1 MSRCV
6 FTSDVKRLL
15 LAAVIAGTTVALAQD
30 VIITAQLNGP
40 LSAGSSRKG
49 DLVAAQVVSPDSL
62 KGDTIQGM
70 VVQTNSS
77 RGQSSVQFNFTLL
90 RHGSMN
96 IPITAII
103 QGVSNSK
110 GISGLDD
117 QGQTLRASTVPG
129 AKPVSASRFGGQLG
143 GLIGGR
149 TGQAVSDA
157 GSDVNTSGSA
167 TGPMQLSS
175 GGGSLELG
183 TGSSVTVSVKSN
195 NGPSLASLPP
205 NAPAGG
211 GAAPPQT
218 VTVGV
223 APPLVTGPQ
232 QTASAGAAPSA
243 ASSAGGGGA
252 PPEMKSNKIEFVP
265 GDRTTFFEDFSDWVD
280 GEPPPHWKVRN
291 GTVELRMGG
300 NVHEMYAEKS
310 VSLFSPTIEVPVNF
324 TFELDWSGTGQTRW
338 RLQDKEDHEQF
349 ELVVRGEPDGK
360 EANISVTGPEGHLGD
375 GGIPAD
381 DSQPIRFSFWAQ
393 QGRVRAYLNG
403 QRLVDVNQ
411 VTFNPITHMNVDIGG
426 YRPNSLRMV
435 RIAES
440 SPDFSTVINASGK
453 YVTHGINFD
462 TDSDH
467 LKPESSA
474 VLKQVAAGLAKNPN
488 LKLEIDGYTDSVG
501 KADHNLDLSKRRAQ
515 AVQAVLVSQFG
526 IDADRLTS
534 NGFGADNPIGSNDTP
549 DGRANNRRVEFLK
562 K

>member
-1 MSRCV
+1 MGRV
-6 FTSDVKRLL
+6 LKSDVKRLFIGAL
-15 LAAVIAGTTVALAQD
+15 IAGATLAMAQD
-30 VIITAQLNGP
+30 VTITAQLNGP

-70 VVQTNSS
+70 VTQTSS
-77 RGQSSVQFNFTLL
+77 ARGQSSVQFNFTLL

-96 IPITAII
+96 VPVTATIEGIT
-103 QGVSNSK
+103 NSK
-110 GISGLDD
+110 GTSGIDD
-117 QGQTLRASTVPG
+117 QGQTLRATTAPG

-167 TGPMQLSS
+167 SGPMQISS
-175 GGGSLELG
+175 GGPSLELG
-183 TGSSVTVSVKSN
+183 TGSALTVSVKSN
-195 NGPSLASLPP
+195 NGPSLDSLPP
-205 NAPAGG
+205 NA
-211 GAAPPQT
+211 PQT

-232 QTASAGAAPSA
+232 QTASAGVAPSG
-243 ASSAGGGGA
+243 AGSGA
-252 PPEMKSNKIEFVP
+252 QPEMKSNKIEFVP
-265 GDRTTFFEDFSDWVD
+265 GDRTTFYEEISDWVD

-300 NVHEMYAEKS
+300 NIHEMHAEQS
-310 VSLFSPTIEVPVNF
+310 VNLFSPTIEVPINF
-324 TFELDWSGTGQTRW
+324 TLELDFSGTGQTTW
-338 RLQDKEDHEQF
+338 ELKDKDDHSEF
-349 ELVVRGEPDGK
+349 SLTVRGEPDGK
-360 EANISVTGPEGHLGD
+360 EANIVVNGPDGQLGE

-381 DSQPIRFSFWAQ
+381 NSQPIRFSFWAQ

-403 QRLVDVNQ
+403 QRLVDANQ
-411 VTFNPITHMNVDIGG
+411 VKFEPITHMNVDLAG
-426 YRPNSLRMV
+426 YRPNSIRMV
-435 RIAES
+435 RVAES
-440 SPDFSTVINASGK
+440 SPDFSAVINASGK

-467 LKPESSA
+467 LKPESAA
-474 VLKQVAAGLAKNPN
+474 VLKQVAAGLARNPN
-488 LKLEIDGYTDSVG
+488 LKLEVDGYTDSVG

>member
-1 MSRCV
+1 MGRV
-6 FTSDVKRLL
+6 LKSDVKRLFIGAL
-15 LAAVIAGTTVALAQD
+15 IAGATLAMAQD
-30 VIITAQLNGP
+30 VTITAQLNGP

-70 VVQTNSS
+70 VTQTSS
-77 RGQSSVQFNFTLL
+77 ARGQSSVQFNFTLL

-96 IPITAII
+96 VPVTATIEGIT
-103 QGVSNSK
+103 NSK
-110 GISGLDD
+110 GTSGIDD
-117 QGQTLRASTVPG
+117 QGQTLRATTAPG

-167 TGPMQLSS
+167 SGPMQISS
-175 GGGSLELG
+175 GGPSLELG
-183 TGSSVTVSVKSN
+183 TGSALTVSVKSN
-195 NGPSLASLPP
+195 NGPSLDSLPP
-205 NAPAGG
+205 NA
-211 GAAPPQT
+211 PQT

-232 QTASAGAAPSA
+232 QTASAGVAPSG
-243 ASSAGGGGA
+243 AGSGA
-252 PPEMKSNKIEFVP
+252 QPEMKSNKIEFVP
-265 GDRTTFFEDFSDWVD
+265 GDRTTFYEDFSDWVD

-300 NVHEMYAEKS
+300 NIHEMHAEQS
-310 VSLFSPTIEVPVNF
+310 VNLFSPTIEVPINF
-324 TFELDWSGTGQTRW
+324 TLELDFSGTGQTTW
-338 RLQDKEDHEQF
+338 ELKDKDDHSEF
-349 ELVVRGEPDGK
+349 SLTVRGEPDGK
-360 EANISVTGPEGHLGD
+360 EANIVVNGPDGQLGE

-381 DSQPIRFSFWAQ
+381 NSQPIRFSFWAQ

-403 QRLVDVNQ
+403 QRLVDANQ
-411 VTFNPITHMNVDIGG
+411 VKFEPITHMNVDLAG
-426 YRPNSLRMV
+426 YRPNSIRMV
-435 RIAES
+435 RVAES
-440 SPDFSTVINASGK
+440 SPDFSAVINASGK

-467 LKPESSA
+467 LKPESAA
-474 VLKQVAAGLAKNPN
+474 VLKQVAAGLARNPN
-488 LKLEIDGYTDSVG
+488 LKLEVDGYTDSVG